1 MGAGLKRVAAI
12 EDMAVEEDRE
22 DHCGLGIGVDRAR
35 KVRELV
41 VEVG

>member
-22 DHCGLGIGVDRAR
+22 DHCGLGIGVD
-35 KVRELV
+35 
-41 VEVG
+41 